1 MHPPDDRQ
9 PADEWARELQ
19 EIRRAL
25 ATVPFPTLEAANVFI
40 QERVAGYNA
49 RPQNDLSG
57 LSPAQLAA
65 VLADDWESRGPL
77 RLVTGLSLA
86 ELDGS
91 IQLVNTRRL
100 IEALVEAKAVRRT
113 PKGNLPRAFVAVLLD
128 RFRWPER
135 YLEDVRAACKVINEE
150 DVWPLHVTRV
160 VLQLAGLVRRRGGA
174 LRVTPAARRLLAE
187 ERAGELFALLFRT
200 YFRRLNLAYVTWL
213 DEAPEIQQMVPYAL
227 WVVSQLDDQ
236 WWLPDEL
243 AERLL
248 PPGVHRGV
256 AQRRPKWDGYP
267 LSPTYLAVRQL
278 VEPFAD
284 FGLLETRPH
293 EVEPPKVSLHHEF
306 RKTPLCDR
314 FLRFDFGAESPRA
327 RGLRFRVVR

>member
-1 MHPPDDRQ
+1 MHSPDDRQ
-9 PADEWARELQ
+9 PADEWARELHD
-19 EIRRAL
+19 IRRAL

-40 QERVAGYNA
+40 QERVAAYNA

-57 LSPAQLAA
+57 LSPAQMAALLAG
-65 VLADDWESRGPL
+65 DWGSRGPL
-77 RLVTGLSLA
+77 RLVTHLSLA

-100 IEALVEAKAVRRT
+100 LEALVEAGAVRLT

-128 RFRWPER
+128 RFWWPER
-135 YLEDVRAACKVINEE
+135 YLEDVRAVCKVINEG

-174 LRVTPAARRLLAE
+174 LRATPEGRHLLAE

-227 WVVSQLDDQ
+227 WVVSQLDVS
-236 WWLPDEL
+236 
-243 AERLL
+243 
-248 PPGVHRGV
+248 G
-256 AQRRPKWDGYP
+256 GYP
-267 LSPTYLAVRQL
+267 TSWRSGSY
-278 VEPFAD
+278 
-284 FGLLETRPH
+284 
-293 EVEPPKVSLHHEF
+293 
-306 RKTPLCDR
+306 
-314 FLRFDFGAESPRA
+314 PR
-327 RGLRFRVVR
+327 GFTGG